1 MNIVF
6 MGTPDFSVPS
16 LEELHKKGHNI
27 SLVITQEDKRRGRG
41 KKVHFTPVKQ
51 KAVDLGL
58 EVYQPAD
65 VNSEESISKIKEA
78 NPDVI
83 IVIAYGQILSEDILN
98 YPKYGCLN
106 LHASLLPKYRGA
118 APINRVVIDGD
129 TVSGNTIMKMD
140 KGLDTGDMVSKD
152 EVEITEDMTAGEL
165 HDILMIRGSKQ
176 LIDTL
181 EEIEKAG
188 KTEGEPQ
195 DDSKSSYAHMMDKSL
210 GKIDWS
216 KSAVEINN
224 LIRGTQ
230 PWPGSFFDYDGKT
243 VKVRKARVEEKNVKD
258 ELGTIIGVSDK
269 GIEVATGDGIIILE
283 EIQFEGKRWMTVEE
297 YLRGNTIDKIKLN

>member
-16 LEELHKKGHNI
+16 LEELHNKGHNI

-41 KKVHFTPVKQ
+41 KKVQFTPVKQ
-51 KAVDLGL
+51 KAVELDLD
-58 EVYQPAD
+58 VYQPSD
-65 VNSEESISKIKEA
+65 VNSDESIERIKNA
-78 NPDVI
+78 DPDVI
-83 IVIAYGQILSEDILN
+83 VVIAYGQILSEEILN

-118 APINRVVIDGD
+118 APINRVVIDGEK
-129 TVSGNTIMKMD
+129 VSGNTIMKMD
-140 KGLDTGDMVSKD
+140 VGLDTGDMVSKD
-152 EVEITEDMTAGEL
+152 EVEISDDMTAGEL
-165 HDILMIRGSKQ
+165 HDILMERGSEL
-176 LIDTL
+176 LIRTL
-181 EEIEKAG
+181 EDIERAG

-195 DDSKSSYAHMMDKSL
+195 DDSQSSYAHMMDKSL
-210 GKIDWS
+210 GKIDWN
-216 KSAVEINN
+216 KSANEINN

-243 VKVRKARVEEKNVKD
+243 VKVRKARVENKEVND
-258 ELGTIIGVSDK
+258 EPGMIVEITDN
-269 GIEVATGDGIIILE
+269 GIEIATGSGIIILE

-297 YLRGNTIDKIKLN
+297 YLRGNTIEKIKLV